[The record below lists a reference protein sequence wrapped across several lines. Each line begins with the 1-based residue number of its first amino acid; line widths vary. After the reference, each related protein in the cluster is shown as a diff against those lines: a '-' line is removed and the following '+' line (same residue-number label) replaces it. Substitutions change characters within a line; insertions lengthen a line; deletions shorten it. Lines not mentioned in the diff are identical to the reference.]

1 MSLASTLSQTDVQS
15 NDVLLLWN
23 KDVTQMV
30 HFSSG
35 KFSFCKVRL
44 PVSCCS
50 NWGQDAWVDHR
61 QGLYYLWEML
71 LAVMMKLLKNRGL
84 PSKSPMTPTSSQYVE
99 GMDRRNSLCTNLSP
113 HPPTAAPPSSFFQT
127 ICTKDPDKGAQ
138 SDARMSPRASSK
150 LSVQQKN
157 AFLHSTEMFPLS
169 GFSPE

>member
-1 MSLASTLSQTDVQS
+1 
-15 NDVLLLWN
+15 
-23 KDVTQMV
+23 MV

-99 GMDRRNSLCTNLSP
+99 GMDRRNSLCTNLR
-113 HPPTAAPPSSFFQT
+113 HPPPH
-127 ICTKDPDKGAQ
+127 
-138 SDARMSPRASSK
+138 SSK
-150 LSVQQKN
+150 LFALKILTKELSQMPECLHAQAANSCCRKRMRCCIQRRC
-157 AFLHSTEMFPLS
+157 FLCQVFRQSKECFEGNIYNIRQNPLRSKSCHSLVDP
-169 GFSPE
+169 PKY